1 MKLTTKC
8 NKCGQEVKTKT
19 WSSDRVE
26 LARSK
31 GEYLELTCK
40 NCNTTGKYH
49 VDSLSASPSRFTQIV
64 AFLIFILGTPTLI
77 YFIWEPLWTLT
88 WSYAILAIA
97 GLLLIPVTVYGL
109 ILKDDQRRVS
119 SFNRHKLKGL
129 GYG

>member
-8 NKCGQEVKTKT
+8 NKCGQEIKTKT

-26 LARSK
+26 LARTK
-31 GEYLELTCK
+31 GEYLELTC
-40 NCNTTGKYH
+40 NICNMADKYH
-49 VDSLSASPSRFTQIV
+49 VDSLSASPSRLAQIV
-64 AFLIFILGTPTLI
+64 ALLIFIVGTPVLLF
-77 YFIWEPLWTLT
+77 FIWEPLWTLT

-119 SFNRHKLKGL
+119 SFNRHKLKGYRH
-129 GYG
+129 G

>member
-8 NKCGQEVKTKT
+8 NKCGQEIKTKT

-26 LARSK
+26 LARTK
-31 GEYLELTCK
+31 GEYLELTCN
-40 NCNTTGKYH
+40 NCNTTDKYH
-49 VDSLSASPSRFTQIV
+49 VDSLSASPSRLAQIV
-64 AFLIFILGTPTLI
+64 SFLIFIIGTPTLL
-77 YFIWEPLWTLT
+77 FFNWEPLWALT

-119 SFNRHKLKGL
+119 SFNRLKLKGL
-129 GYG
+129 GHG